1 MRTQGSWNRSRLWR
15 EMRWSLLLTAV
26 AAAGCGLFATT
37 AFAQGDDGVGDAGSC
52 TLKNHVYTC
61 NGAEFQA
68 ALQSAK
74 TVAIE
79 AHNAD
84 GVARNELTSFVTRKL
99 GKTVTAE
106 GSSADLIFLMIP
118 IEPSGVISNADTDLG
133 TLRIYS
139 STPDGARGRL
149 LWAET
154 LFGAQDLPWPM
165 VVHGLIS
172 QFQSHFHIK

>member
-1 MRTQGSWNRSRLWR
+1 MKAQGAWNLSRLWPG
-15 EMRWSLLLTAV
+15 MRYSLLL
-26 AAAGCGLFATT
+26 AALGCAGCGLVGTA
-37 AFAQGDDGVGDAGSC
+37 AFAQSDESVGDAGRC
-52 TLKNHVYTC
+52 TLKSHVYTC

-99 GKTVTAE
+99 GKTVAAD
-106 GSSADLIFLMIP
+106 GGPADLIFLMIP
-118 IEPSGVISNADTDLG
+118 IEPSGVISNNDTDLG

-139 STPDGARGRL
+139 SAPDGARGHL

-165 VVHGLIS
+165 VVHGLIA